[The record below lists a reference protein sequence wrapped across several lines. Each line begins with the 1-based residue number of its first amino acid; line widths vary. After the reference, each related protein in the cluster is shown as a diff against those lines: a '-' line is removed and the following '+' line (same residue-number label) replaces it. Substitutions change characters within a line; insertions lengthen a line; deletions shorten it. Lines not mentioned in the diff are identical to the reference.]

1 MHVEELVLLGI
12 YTTTIIKILAFHVM
26 ALNMQTRSI
35 KFVRIAHNIAQA
47 AIIIQLLKDPNVGD
61 AKMGLNLI

>member
-1 MHVEELVLLGI
+1 MHAEGLVLLGI
-12 YTTTIIKILAFHVM
+12 YTTTIIKILVLHVTV
-26 ALNMQTRSI
+26 LNMLTRSI
-35 KFVRIAHNIAQA
+35 KFVRIAHNIAQV